1 MNTRFL
7 YLITGS
13 SQSVSIYRWEIEAK
27 ISVSVSI
34 SRFLRLGPLLYKN
47 QLAFTERTAKLTD
60 GLKSAN
66 QRSFSLRVPDTT
78 RELTM
83 ATLST
88 VVAGANVAVMVA
100 HDAPQRGGHRHISPL
115 YISPLSPLY
124 LHYISTAP
132 SRRAAKATTHRA
144 LPPNITRPPS
154 HRPTAVRVR
163 AGCWRK
169 EEGELIQMR
178 RAIARLEEEEAN
190 LLREMS
196 AALLEL
202 GTQVQR
208 DKDVR

>member
-1 MNTRFL
+1 MSLSKPSTMTL
-7 YLITGS
+7 PTTSL
-13 SQSVSIYRWEIEAK
+13 Q
-27 ISVSVSI
+27 
-34 SRFLRLGPLLYKN
+34 RLTLYKN

-115 YISPLSPLY
+115 YISPISPLY

-154 HRPTAVRVR
+154 HSRTSS
-163 AGCWRK
+163 CWVLAS
-169 EEGELIQMR
+169 GW
-178 RAIARLEEEEAN
+178 AT
-190 LLREMS
+190 S
-196 AALLEL
+196 WPP
-202 GTQVQR
+202 
-208 DKDVR
+208 